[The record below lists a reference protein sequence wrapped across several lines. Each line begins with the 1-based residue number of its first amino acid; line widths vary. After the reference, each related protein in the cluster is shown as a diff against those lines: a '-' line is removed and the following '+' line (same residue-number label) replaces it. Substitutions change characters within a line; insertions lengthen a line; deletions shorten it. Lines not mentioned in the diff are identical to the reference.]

1 MGIEIKVATRL
12 EPLLDALAQDL
23 SKLRGKNPLVQPLV
37 VAGTRGMERWV
48 KESIARSTGSVAHVE
63 MVFPEKLMQMIDLPK
78 GGLDGATGAKRA
90 TWKRERLRWEVLQE
104 LCSPGAEQ
112 DYAALLK
119 LLARGVG
126 GSGSEVG
133 RNWVAMA
140 TRLADGMERMVFYRP
155 EWVAKFR
162 AGTVPEELWDWRRER
177 EEGDAV
183 SSWSAA
189 YALLLQRL
197 LARRGPLVQEWIE
210 EASRS
215 GSQVALSRYG
225 RTKGSVHLFANSAP
239 SPIMLR
245 ALRAIAAT
253 KPVVVYLLEPTEAF
267 LDGSQVRR
275 KGSIRQLSERGY
287 SHPMLFGGGHQTLE
301 LRALLE
307 QEFGDA
313 PEQREPEVLE
323 LLEEE
328 GASLLRLL
336 QERLAQG
343 VPRGETDQQG
353 RLVFAAP
360 ETEWARL
367 KADESIL
374 VLKTV
379 DDRRQVEVLRDQL
392 LALFAEGQVSPDEV
406 VVMSP
411 RLADFAPL
419 VRQLFDGVGL
429 AAGKQRVPSISY
441 VMVSDMGGEQR
452 PIAAALSL
460 LLEAA
465 TGRFDATF
473 CHRWLTLGAV
483 MQAWGLP
490 DDISELATGWFGE
503 SNARWGLD
511 EDDRQARVDN
521 VGGRMGMEAGVE
533 RMALGLLTG
542 ERPEALRERAP
553 AAVAGGVQTRDL
565 AAAVEALDAVASAV
579 RVFREGHGGRSVS
592 NWVESV
598 RGWLGS
604 WFSGKKFTE
613 DRYYVERVMDA
624 LAEQSTEAASVEIT
638 AAAFAEVLQAEL
650 ERVRNQER
658 KQGAGVTFC
667 SLVPMR
673 AIPFKVVVLMG
684 LEAAAFPRKTD
695 DDRLQPLV
703 HLQKGSKQFCDPD
716 ASREDRHLFLEAF
729 GMARERFWVIAN
741 GFEAKSG
748 EPLAESAPVLELM
761 ECVRLIATSPPKKAE
776 QQAGS
781 EPKTES
787 SSSKV
792 ERVPS
797 AAELA
802 ALAVLPAAAT
812 YRTRARVEERSAPTD
827 VPAAPVEPKMRLPE
841 LLQAVWEP
849 LRYFSTKVLRVPLE
863 DEETV
868 DSDDP
873 NGIDYLKQLE
883 ECRTWVKDNTKP
895 AARVVGGTAEVD
907 VAAASGADGA
917 VEIESEPS
925 DVALAGGTVGT
936 GEGDVAA
943 ASGSDGAVE
952 IESEPSDV
960 ALAARRDELERKF
973 AAAGSIAKGYLGL
986 GATEGLKRRLSSLD
1000 NALKALQVKGR
1011 LWSDLK
1017 GSKAVL
1023 RIGEEGEASPSISVG
1038 AVTPGGVESLIQP
1051 GSLLWSDGEDIPVV
1065 VSHTKRQK
1073 AVFEAALTLALVRLA
1088 APEEPPT
1095 ALAYLWWDSTKGKY
1109 NRHYCIWPSGL
1120 DEGAWLRELVRFRSA
1135 AMQRLVVASREL
1147 LFDAVRMNLSE
1158 PGLCGVLERALVRST
1173 GAPPLFDAVRDGLLL
1188 ASVKAKPSDAEE
1200 EEAGSA
1206 DDERP
1211 EAESG
1216 GGAAPFDRKEA
1227 GEASGAL
1234 MDKVAKRV
1242 GDAFA
1247 NAKGFEFP
1255 KGLMGGLVQPPYPR
1269 LEEAESDAVWATSMH
1284 PDVAL
1289 WCTVVGLPVLVI
1301 AQGRTQLIKEKR
1313 LGAWGYWSSP
1323 SPRGEALRVTELE
1336 RAKQQQANR
1345 NGKGEA

>member
-12 EPLLDALAQDL
+12 EPLLEALAQDL
-23 SKLRGKNPLVQPLV
+23 SALRGKNPLVQPLV

-48 KESIARSTGSVAHVE
+48 KEGIARSKGSVAHVE
-63 MVFPEKLMQMIDLPK
+63 MVFPEKLMQMVELPK
-78 GGLDGATGAKRA
+78 GGIDGATGGKRA

-119 LLARGVG
+119 LLTRGAAP
-126 GSGSEVG
+126 SGEVG
-133 RNWVAMA
+133 RSWVAMA

-155 EWVAKFR
+155 AWVAEFR
-162 AGTVPEELWDWRRER
+162 AGRVPAELADWRRER

-183 SSWSAA
+183 SSWSVAFS
-189 YALLLQRL
+189 LLVQRL

-210 EASRS
+210 EASQS
-215 GSQVALSRYG
+215 GNQVALSRYG

-275 KGSIRQLSERGY
+275 KGSVRQLSERGY

-301 LRALLE
+301 LRSLLE
-307 QEFGDA
+307 REFGQVL
-313 PEQREPEVLE
+313 EQREPAEPAVFE
-323 LLEEE
+323 AES
-328 GASLLRLL
+328 ASLLRIV
-336 QERLAQG
+336 QERLAQAE
-343 VPRGETDQQG
+343 PRGLG
-353 RLVFAAP
+353 GFAAP
-360 ETEWARL
+360 ASEHDRL
-367 KADESIL
+367 LKDESIL

-429 AAGKQRVPSISY
+429 ASGKNRAPSISY

-490 DDISELATGWFGE
+490 DDISELATVWFGE
-503 SNARWGLD
+503 SNARWGID

-521 VGGRMGMEAGVE
+521 VGGRMGMEAGIE

-542 ERPEALRERAP
+542 ARPEALRERAP

-579 RVFREGHGGRSVS
+579 RVFREGYGGRSVS

-624 LAEQSTEAASVEIT
+624 LAEQSTEASSVEIT

-761 ECVRLIATSPPKKAE
+761 ECVRLVLGDA
-776 QQAGS
+776 
-781 EPKTES
+781 
-787 SSSKV
+787 
-792 ERVPS
+792 VPVS
-797 AAELA
+797 GGAELRRPQEQA
-802 ALAVLPAAAT
+802 ARALLPAQAT
-812 YRTRARVEERSAPTD
+812 YRRGVSVEACAAPSE
-827 VPAAPVEPKMRLPE
+827 VPAATVEPKMLLRE
-841 LLQAVWEP
+841 LLQAMTEP
-849 LRYFSTKVLRVPLE
+849 LRLFTTKVLRVPLE
-863 DEETV
+863 EEETV
-868 DSDDP
+868 SSEDP
-873 NGIDYLKQLE
+873 NGLAYLTVFE
-883 ECRTWVKDNTKP
+883 ESKRWVKTATE
-895 AARVVGGTAEVD
+895 AALG
-907 VAAASGADGA
+907 S
-917 VEIESEPS
+917 ESEREE
-925 DVALAGGTVGT
+925 ALAQK
-936 GEGDVAA
+936 
-943 ASGSDGAVE
+943 VE
-952 IESEPSDV
+952 
-960 ALAARRDELERKF
+960 ALDAEY
-973 AAAGSIAKGYLGL
+973 AAAGAVAKGYLGL
-986 GATEGLKRRLSSLD
+986 GAVDGLKERLSSLD
-1000 NALKALQVKGR
+1000 GLLASLGVVERPWKELGRGALDEQ
-1011 LWSDLK
+1011 
-1017 GSKAVL
+1017 
-1023 RIGEEGEASPSISVG
+1023 EESPSIT
-1038 AVTPGGVESLIQP
+1038 VTPLSPDGVESLIQP
-1051 GSLLWSDGEDIPVV
+1051 GQLLWSLTSDLPVV
-1065 VSHTKRQK
+1065 VSHSKQEK
-1073 AVFEAALTLALVRLA
+1073 AVFEALLTLALVRRA
-1088 APEEPPT
+1088 SEQERPS
-1095 ALAYLWWDSTKGKY
+1095 ALHYLWWKSDAKAYMS
-1109 NRHYCIWPSGL
+1109 NVCVWPDGL
-1120 DEGAWLRELVRFRSA
+1120 DETAWLQELVRFRSE
-1135 AMQRLVVASREL
+1135 AMQRLLLASREL
-1147 LFDAVRMNLSE
+1147 LYEGISKNVADASWPQVMGRSLADVDAKLIDRIGCLPALFEALQASPPPVKKAPSASAGESEAGDEDGSAGLLVDRISGEVAKAVSGTKGFDFPAQLMGEAVR
-1158 PGLCGVLERALVRST
+1158 A
-1173 GAPPLFDAVRDGLLL
+1173 
-1188 ASVKAKPSDAEE
+1188 
-1200 EEAGSA
+1200 
-1206 DDERP
+1206 
-1211 EAESG
+1211 
-1216 GGAAPFDRKEA
+1216 
-1227 GEASGAL
+1227 
-1234 MDKVAKRV
+1234 
-1242 GDAFA
+1242 
-1247 NAKGFEFP
+1247 
-1255 KGLMGGLVQPPYPR
+1255 PYPR
-1269 LEEAESDAVWATSMH
+1269 REGTTKALDWAMTLH
-1284 PDVAL
+1284 ADVA
-1289 WCTVVGLPVLVI
+1289 WWSAVVGLPVM
-1301 AQGRTQLIKEKR
+1301 
-1313 LGAWGYWSSP
+1313 LGALNLRNSKGGWGSDRTYFKAVPIQLKHP
-1323 SPRGEALRVTELE
+1323 SATKSDDTSEEA
-1336 RAKQQQANR
+1336 
-1345 NGKGEA
+1345 

>member
-78 GGLDGATGAKRA
+78 GGLDGAAGGKRA

-119 LLARGVG
+119 LLTRGAAP
-126 GSGSEVG
+126 SGEVG
-133 RNWVAMA
+133 RSWVAMA

-162 AGTVPEELWDWRRER
+162 AGRVPEELWDWRRER

-189 YALLLQRL
+189 YALLVQRL

-210 EASRS
+210 GASRS

-301 LRALLE
+301 LRSLLE
-307 QEFGDA
+307 REFGQVL
-313 PEQREPEVLE
+313 EQREPAEPE

-343 VPRGETDQQG
+343 VPRGETDPKG
-353 RLVFAAP
+353 RLLFAAP
-360 ETEWARL
+360 EKEWARL

-429 AAGKQRVPSISY
+429 ATGKNRAPSISY

-511 EDDRQARVDN
+511 EDDRQVRVDN
-521 VGGRMGMEAGVE
+521 VGGRMGMEAGIE

-542 ERPEALRERAP
+542 ARPEALRERAP

-592 NWVESV
+592 SWVESV
-598 RGWLGS
+598 RGWLGA
-604 WFSGKKFTE
+604 WFGGWKFAE
-613 DRYYVERVMDA
+613 ERYAVERVMDT

-703 HLQKGSKQFCDPD
+703 HLQKGSKQDCDPD

-729 GMARERFWVIAN
+729 GMARARFWVIAN

-761 ECVRLIATSPPKKAE
+761 ECVRLMLGDA
-776 QQAGS
+776 
-781 EPKTES
+781 
-787 SSSKV
+787 
-792 ERVPS
+792 VPAS
-797 AAELA
+797 GGAELRKPQEQA
-802 ALAVLPAAAT
+802 ARALLPAQAT
-812 YRTRARVEERSAPTD
+812 YRRGVSVEACAAPAE
-827 VPAAPVEPKMRLPE
+827 VPAASVEPKMQLSE
-841 LLQAVWEP
+841 LLRAVMEP
-849 LRYFSTKVLRVPLE
+849 LRLFTTKVLRVPLE
-863 DEETV
+863 EEETV
-868 DSDDP
+868 SSEDP
-873 NGIDYLKQLE
+873 NGLAYLTVFE
-883 ECRTWVKDNTKP
+883 ESKRWVKTATE
-895 AARVVGGTAEVD
+895 AALG
-907 VAAASGADGA
+907 S
-917 VEIESEPS
+917 ESER
-925 DVALAGGTVGT
+925 DEALAQK
-936 GEGDVAA
+936 
-943 ASGSDGAVE
+943 VE
-952 IESEPSDV
+952 
-960 ALAARRDELERKF
+960 ALDAEY
-973 AAAGSIAKGYLGL
+973 AAAGAVAKGYLGL
-986 GATEGLKRRLSSLD
+986 GAVDGLKERLSSLD
-1000 NALKALQVKGR
+1000 GLLASLRVVERPWKELGCRALDEQ
-1011 LWSDLK
+1011 
-1017 GSKAVL
+1017 
-1023 RIGEEGEASPSISVG
+1023 EEAPSIK
-1038 AVTPGGVESLIQP
+1038 VTRLSPDGVESLIQP
-1051 GSLLWSDGEDIPVV
+1051 GQLLWSLTSDLPVV
-1065 VSHTKRQK
+1065 VSHSKQEK
-1073 AVFEAALTLALVRLA
+1073 AVFEALLTLALVRRASEQGRPA
-1088 APEEPPT
+1088 A
-1095 ALAYLWWDSTKGKY
+1095 LHYLWWKSDAKAYMS
-1109 NRHYCIWPSGL
+1109 NVCIWPEGL
-1120 DEGAWLRELVRFRSA
+1120 DETAWLQELVRFRSE
-1135 AMQRLVVASREL
+1135 AMQRLLLASREL
-1147 LFDAVRMNLSE
+1147 LYEGISKNVADASWPQVM
-1158 PGLCGVLERALVRST
+1158 ARSLADVDAKLI
-1173 GAPPLFDAVRDGLLL
+1173 GRIGCLPALFDALQASPPPLKKAPSVTAGESEAGDEDGSAGLLVDRISGEV
-1188 ASVKAKPSDAEE
+1188 AKAVS
-1200 EEAGSA
+1200 GSK
-1206 DDERP
+1206 
-1211 EAESG
+1211 G
-1216 GGAAPFDRKEA
+1216 FDFPA
-1227 GEASGAL
+1227 QLMGEAVRA
-1234 MDKVAKRV
+1234 
-1242 GDAFA
+1242 
-1247 NAKGFEFP
+1247 
-1255 KGLMGGLVQPPYPR
+1255 PYPR
-1269 LEEAESDAVWATSMH
+1269 REGTTKGLDWAMTLQG
-1284 PDVAL
+1284 DVA
-1289 WCTVVGLPVLVI
+1289 WWSAVVGLPVM
-1301 AQGRTQLIKEKR
+1301 
-1313 LGAWGYWSSP
+1313 LGALKLQTKTGGWATDRSYFKEVPTQP
-1323 SPRGEALRVTELE
+1323 SNPSATNSDDTSEEA
-1336 RAKQQQANR
+1336 
-1345 NGKGEA
+1345 

>member
-1 MGIEIKVATRL
+1 MWGSMGIEIKVATRL
-12 EPLLDALAQDL
+12 EPLLEALAHDL
-23 SKLRGKNPLVQPLV
+23 SQLRGNNPLVQPV
-37 VAGTRGMERWV
+37 VVVGTRGMERWV
-48 KESIARSTGSVAHVE
+48 KESIARSKGSVAHVE
-63 MVFPEKLMQMIDLPK
+63 MVFPEKLMQMIEVPR
-78 GGLDGATGAKRA
+78 GGLHGATAGKRA

-119 LLARGVG
+119 LLTRGAAP
-126 GSGSEVG
+126 SGEVG
-133 RNWVAMA
+133 RSWVAMA
-140 TRLADGMERMVFYRP
+140 TRLAEGMERMVFYRP

-189 YALLLQRL
+189 YALLVQRL

-210 EASRS
+210 EAAEL
-215 GSQVALSRYG
+215 GEPVALSRYG
-225 RTKGSVHLFANSAP
+225 RSKGSVHLFANSAP

-245 ALRAIAAT
+245 ALRAISA
-253 KPVVVYLLEPTEAF
+253 KKCVVVYVLEPTEAF

-275 KGSIRQLSERGY
+275 KGSVRQLAERGY

-301 LRALLE
+301 LRSRIEL
-307 QEFGDA
+307 EFGA
-313 PEQREPEVLE
+313 VLEQREPAKSEVFD
-323 LLEEE
+323 EES
-328 GASLLRLL
+328 ASLLRIV
-336 QERLAQG
+336 QERLAQAE
-343 VPRGETDQQG
+343 PRGLG
-353 RLVFAAP
+353 GFAAAAS
-360 ETEWARL
+360 EQARL
-367 KADESIL
+367 LKDESIL

-392 LALFAEGQVSPDEV
+392 LALFAEGGVAPDEV

-429 AAGKQRVPSISY
+429 AAVKDRVPSISY
-441 VMVSDMGGEQR
+441 VMVSDLGGEQR

-460 LLEAA
+460 LLESA

-521 VGGRMGMEAGVE
+521 VGGRMGMEAGIE

-565 AAAVEALDAVASAV
+565 AAAAEALDAVASAV

-592 NWVESV
+592 SWVESV

-703 HLQKGSKQFCDPD
+703 HLQKGSKQPCDPD

-761 ECVRLIATSPPKKAE
+761 ECVRLVTTLPPKVAE
-776 QQAGS
+776 QRAGS
-781 EPKTES
+781 EPKMES
-787 SSSKV
+787 GSNKV
-792 ERVPS
+792 GRVPS

-812 YRTRARVEERSAPTD
+812 YRTRARVDERSAPTE
-827 VPAAPVEPKMRLPE
+827 VAAAPVEPKMQLSE
-841 LLQAVWEP
+841 LLRAMMEP
-849 LRYFSTKVLRVPLE
+849 LRYFSAKVLRVPLE

-873 NGIDYLKQLE
+873 NGIDYLKQLK
-883 ECRTWVKDNTKP
+883 ECRTWVEDNTKL
-895 AARVVGGTAEVD
+895 AARVVGGTAEVV
-907 VAAASGADGA
+907 VAAVSG
-917 VEIESEPS
+917 VEGTVEGEPEPS
-925 DVALAGGTVGT
+925 VLSL
-936 GEGDVAA
+936 E
-943 ASGSDGAVE
+943 
-952 IESEPSDV
+952 
-960 ALAARRDELERKF
+960 ARRDDLERKF
-973 AAAGSIAKGYLGL
+973 SAAGMIAKGYLGL
-986 GATEGLKRRLSSLD
+986 GATEGLKKRLSSLD
-1000 NALKALQVKGR
+1000 TALKALQVQGR
-1011 LWSDLK
+1011 PWSDLK

-1038 AVTPGGVESLIQP
+1038 AVTPDGLESLIQP
-1051 GSLLWSDGEDIPVV
+1051 GPLLWSAGENIPVV

-1088 APEEPPT
+1088 SPEEPPT
-1095 ALAYLWWDSTKGKY
+1095 ALAYLWWDSSKDSYKR
-1109 NRHYCIWPSGL
+1109 NNCNWPAGL
-1120 DEGAWLRELVRFRSA
+1120 DAGAWLTALVRFRSE
-1135 AMQRLVVASREL
+1135 AMQRLVLASREL

-1158 PGLCGVLERALVRST
+1158 PGLCGVLERALVRGP

-1188 ASVKAKPSDAEE
+1188 ASFKAASPDAEE
-1200 EEAGSA
+1200 EAAGGEEQAGGA

-1211 EAESG
+1211 ESESG
-1216 GGAAPFDRKEA
+1216 DGAKRFDLKEA
-1227 GEASGAL
+1227 GDASGSL
-1234 MDKVAKRV
+1234 MDKVTKRV

-1247 NAKGFEFP
+1247 NARGYEFP
-1255 KGLMGGLVQPPYPR
+1255 KALMGGLVQPPYPR
-1269 LEEAESDAVWATSMH
+1269 PEEAESEAARATSMH

-1289 WCTVVGLPVLVI
+1289 WCAVVGLPVLFLGI
-1301 AQGRTQLIKEKR
+1301 GRAAVADRSRLGVKR
-1313 LGAWGYWSSP
+1313 LYWAGQDP
-1323 SPRGEALRVTELE
+1323 VGDVLRAEELE

>member
-12 EPLLDALAQDL
+12 EPLLEALAQDL
-23 SKLRGKNPLVQPLV
+23 SALRGKNPLVQPLV

-48 KESIARSTGSVAHVE
+48 KEGIARSKGSVAHVE
-63 MVFPEKLMQMIDLPK
+63 MVFPEKLMQMVELPK
-78 GGLDGATGAKRA
+78 GGIDGATGGKRA

-119 LLARGVG
+119 LLTRGAAP
-126 GSGSEVG
+126 SGEVG
-133 RNWVAMA
+133 RSWVAMA

-155 EWVAKFR
+155 AWVAEFR
-162 AGTVPEELWDWRRER
+162 AGRVPAELADWRRER

-183 SSWSAA
+183 SSWSVAFS
-189 YALLLQRL
+189 LLVQRL

-210 EASRS
+210 EASQS
-215 GSQVALSRYG
+215 GNQVALSRYG

-275 KGSIRQLSERGY
+275 KGSVRQLSERGY

-301 LRALLE
+301 LRSLLE
-307 QEFGDA
+307 REFGQVL
-313 PEQREPEVLE
+313 EQREPAEPAVFE
-323 LLEEE
+323 AES
-328 GASLLRLL
+328 ASLLRIV
-336 QERLAQG
+336 QERLAQAE
-343 VPRGETDQQG
+343 PRGLG
-353 RLVFAAP
+353 GFAAP
-360 ETEWARL
+360 ASEHDRL
-367 KADESIL
+367 LKDESIL

-429 AAGKQRVPSISY
+429 ASGKNRAPSISY

-490 DDISELATGWFGE
+490 DDISELATVWFGE
-503 SNARWGLD
+503 SNARWGID

-521 VGGRMGMEAGVE
+521 VGGRMGMEAGIE

-542 ERPEALRERAP
+542 ARPEALRERAP

-579 RVFREGHGGRSVS
+579 RVFREGYGGRSVS

-624 LAEQSTEAASVEIT
+624 LAEQSTEASSVEIT

-703 HLQKGSKQFCDPD
+703 HLQKGSKEPCDPD

-761 ECVRLIATSPPKKAE
+761 ECVRLVTTSPPKTTE
-776 QQAGS
+776 QRDGS
-781 EPKTES
+781 EPKMES
-787 SSSKV
+787 GSSRV

-812 YRTRARVEERSAPTD
+812 YRMRARVGERSAPSE

-849 LRYFSTKVLRVPLE
+849 LRYFSAKVLRVQLE

-883 ECRTWVKDNTKP
+883 ECRSWVKDNTKP
-895 AARVVGGTAEVD
+895 AARVDVGAAEGE

-917 VEIESEPS
+917 VERESEPS
-925 DVALAGGTVGT
+925 DGSLAGGTVGNVQVDI
-936 GEGDVAA
+936 DV
-943 ASGSDGAVE
+943 DGAADG
-952 IESEPSDV
+952 SAEPSDA

-986 GATEGLKRRLSSLD
+986 GAAEGLKDRLSSLD
-1000 NALKALQVKGR
+1000 TALKALQVKGR

-1017 GSKAVL
+1017 GSKSVL

-1051 GSLLWSDGEDIPVV
+1051 GSLLWSAGEKIPVV

-1088 APEEPPT
+1088 SPQEPPT
-1095 ALAYLWWDSTKGKY
+1095 GLVYLWWDSTKEQYKR
-1109 NRHYCIWPSGL
+1109 NYCIWPSGL
-1120 DEGAWLRELVRFRSA
+1120 DEGTWLRALVRFRSE

-1158 PGLCGVLERALVRST
+1158 PGLCEVLERALVRSS

-1269 LEEAESDAVWATSMH
+1269 PEDAESDAVWATSMH

-1289 WCTVVGLPVLVI
+1289 WCTVVGLPVLLLGT
-1301 AQGRTQLIKEKR
+1301 GRAAVADGSRLAVKR
-1313 LGAWGYWSSP
+1313 LYWVGQDP
-1323 SPRGEALRVTELE
+1323 TGDVLRAEELE